1 MTRLSA
7 SDCYSVLGLPVGAP
21 WSEVKSAFRR
31 LARSTHPDV
40 GEGVEEGD
48 FERISEAYMVL
59 RDMFRSGQ
67 TFKEEPSDRGKTVDF
82 RKFMDPLVR
91 ASSWISRTVGD
102 ISRKRRE
109 KKEEKER
116 RFREERLKRAKKV
129 DDILSGTEIH
139 IDSLLSRVDR
149 SGGISERQRLLRRL
163 KSALP
168 EVRGLALE
176 GLKDS
181 LSSQEV
187 LSAVEES
194 VCLYGLDEVGVEVI
208 VSISDPMSSLRL
220 AMAAAPH
227 FGDMTLGAARRYLR
241 WLRGLPGGPAVYAG
255 LQDPVSSQVAGLL
268 ISHWPQDLS
277 FLPESRVS
285 SLLERDQEDLLV
297 PLLRQLYRR
306 GCPRDFLPRIEEIS
320 QNSPSPAVKAWSRA
334 IVCRSTVV

>member
-1 MTRLSA
+1 MTRLTA
-7 SDCYSVLGLPVGAP
+7 SECYSVLGLPAGAP
-21 WSEVKSAFRR
+21 WSEVKSAFRK
-31 LARSTHPDV
+31 LARRTHPDV
-40 GEGVEEGD
+40 GKGVEEGD

-59 RDMFRSGQ
+59 RDMFRSEG
-67 TFKEEPSDRGKTVDF
+67 TFKEDPADRGKAVDF

-91 ASSWISRTVGD
+91 ASSWVSRTVGD

-109 KKEEKER
+109 KREKKER
-116 RFREERLKRAKKV
+116 LIREDRLRRAKKI
-129 DDILSGTEIH
+129 DDILSGTEIQ
-139 IDSLLSRVDR
+139 IDSLLTRVDR
-149 SGGISERQRLLRRL
+149 SGGVSERQRLLRRL

-168 EVRGLALE
+168 EVRGLALQ

-187 LSAVEES
+187 LTALEES
-194 VCLYGLDEVGVEVI
+194 ISLYGLVEDGVDVV

-227 FGDMTLGAARRYLR
+227 FGDMTLGTARKYLR
-241 WLRGLPGGPAVYAG
+241 WLRALPGGPAIYVG

-268 ISHWPQDLS
+268 VSHWPQDQS
-277 FLPESRVS
+277 FLSESRVS
-285 SLLERDQEDLLV
+285 SLLERDQEDLLI

-306 GCPRDFLPRIEEIS
+306 GCPRGFLPRIEEIS